1 MFFACCLHDGVFFI
15 LFASSSIQPSIHP
28 LPFNRELARSCQS
41 HWSVFWYSAAAAARG
56 LQSITKISFRST
68 AEGHWLSSYP
78 RKGSEQDEE
87 EIPIVTVAL
96 VLLLVRFAIVSIT
109 PVTVCRSEHKEQ
121 EKRMMEVFPATS
133 QPAAGRR
140 R

>member
-1 MFFACCLHDGVFFI
+1 M
-15 LFASSSIQPSIHP
+15 
-28 LPFNRELARSCQS
+28 
-41 HWSVFWYSAAAAARG
+41 
-56 LQSITKISFRST
+56 
-68 AEGHWLSSYP
+68 SSYP

-121 EKRMMEVFPATS
+121 EKRMMEVFPVTS
-133 QPAAGRR
+133 QQQEEDGNGYRVLGGFRLIFLILCATGVSYWNYHNSQNSSICQISMKCG
-140 R
+140 